1 MPLLRQ
7 PESTAM
13 APISAVYTLAY
24 VAKALGEDADWL
36 WEISC
41 GMEAEQGCLWVHDAT
56 AEPLLVFTDNGIK
69 SLAKLVRENK
79 IKPNLAPRQTTQ
91 H

>member
-1 MPLLRQ
+1 MP
-7 PESTAM
+7 
-13 APISAVYTLAY
+13 PIPAVYTLAY

-41 GMEAEQGCLWVHDAT
+41 GMEAEQGCLWVYDAT

-69 SLAKLVRENK
+69 HLATLVLENK
-79 IKPNLAPRQTTQ
+79 IQQTPAPTPTTQ

>member
-1 MPLLRQ
+1 
-7 PESTAM
+7 M
-13 APISAVYTLAY
+13 ASISAVYTLAY

-41 GMEAEQGCLWVHDAT
+41 GMEAEQGGLWVYDAT
-56 AEPLLVFTDNGIK
+56 AEPLLVFTDYGIK
-69 SLAKLVRENK
+69 HLATLVQENK
-79 IKPNLAPRQTTQ
+79 IQQTPTPTTQ

>member
-1 MPLLRQ
+1 MP
-7 PESTAM
+7 
-13 APISAVYTLAY
+13 PIPAVYTLAY
-24 VAKALGEDADWL
+24 VAKTLGEDADWL

-41 GMEAEQGCLWVHDAT
+41 GMEAEQGCLWVYDAT

-69 SLAKLVRENK
+69 HLATLVLENK
-79 IKPNLAPRQTTQ
+79 IQQTPAPTPTTQ

>member
-1 MPLLRQ
+1 
-7 PESTAM
+7 M
-13 APISAVYTLAY
+13 APISAVYTLDY

-41 GMEAEQGCLWVHDAT
+41 AMEAEQGCLWLYDAA
-56 AEPLLVFTDNGIK
+56 AEPLLIFTDKGIK
-69 SLAKLVRENK
+69 NLAELVRENK
-79 IKPNLAPRQTTQ
+79 IEQNIAARQTTQ

>member
-1 MPLLRQ
+1 MP
-7 PESTAM
+7 
-13 APISAVYTLAY
+13 PIPAVYTLAY

-41 GMEAEQGCLWVHDAT
+41 GMEAEQGSLWVYDAT

-69 SLAKLVRENK
+69 HLATLVLENK
-79 IKPNLAPRQTTQ
+79 IQQTPAPTPTTQ

>member
-1 MPLLRQ
+1 
-7 PESTAM
+7 M
-13 APISAVYTLAY
+13 APISAVYTLAF
-24 VAKALGEDADWL
+24 VAKALGEDAGWL

-41 GMEAEQGCLWVHDAT
+41 GMEAEQGCLWVYDAT

-69 SLAKLVRENK
+69 NLAALVLENK
-79 IKPNLAPRQTTQ
+79 IQQPPAPTPTTQ